1 MDRPDSI
8 QTLLALR
15 KLTRAIADALRAQM
29 MEHLATVTPLLRAKP
44 VFGDYLQGGA
54 KEPARR
60 ADKAFKDLQ
69 ALYETIA
76 TAKPFNLAREL
87 KPPIDVPSLSL
98 EVTPIEY
105 THVARVGDESR
116 SITLR
121 RPLNWALTYGGFAPS
136 RLKELLASRAR
147 PGDDLQQIVLGYL
160 AMHVVVTHQT
170 GLMQMLEMLRFPVST
185 IKMPE
190 FGDLPVTCIGS
201 AITTSRASD
210 ELILQSAELTGMDA
224 FEEVIN
230 LADVAALRDPQKE
243 QLLALVQGHAP
254 EIAPQA

>member
-1 MDRPDSI
+1 MDRQDSI

-15 KLTRAIADALRAQM
+15 KLTRAISDALRGQM
-29 MEHLATVTPLLRAKP
+29 MEYLATVTPLLRAKP
-44 VFGDYLQGGA
+44 VLGDYLQGGT

-76 TAKPFNLAREL
+76 TAKPYNLPREL
-87 KPPIDVPSLSL
+87 KPPIDVPSSTL
-98 EVTPIEY
+98 EVTPLEY
-105 THVARVGDESR
+105 THVAQVGDESR

-121 RPLNWALTYGGFAPS
+121 RPLSWALTYGGFTPN
-136 RLKELLASRAR
+136 RLKELLATRSR
-147 PGDDLQQIVLGYL
+147 PGDELLQIVLSYL
-160 AMHVVVTHQT
+160 AMHVVVTQQT
-170 GLMQMLEMLRFPVST
+170 GLVQMLETLRFPIST
-185 IKMPE
+185 IKIPE

-210 ELILQSAELTGMDA
+210 ALIMQSAELTGMDA

-230 LADVAALRDPQKE
+230 VADIAALRDPQKE
-243 QLLALVQGHAP
+243 QLLALVQRHAP
-254 EIAPQA
+254 ELVPAV